1 LDFTFF
7 EEDYTISSLGHQLPR
22 HAAPHSRRKKKYLNY
37 TAAKALKIH
46 MLVASRKPHCT
57 LVAICT
63 T

>member
-7 EEDYTISSLGHQLPR
+7 EEDYTVSNLGRQSPR
-22 HAAPHSRRKKKYLNY
+22 HTAPQSRRKKYLNY
-37 TAAKALKIH
+37 IAAKALKTQ
-46 MLVASRKPHCT
+46 MLVASCKPHCT